1 MMTIPQKTY
10 KTISADKIIIN
21 LVIHQEN
28 QTQILLKKL
37 NLQENWKKMMV
48 EQCPFFRFIKWS
60 RTIEIIEH
68 QKIVNLLIEVSD
80 SRSVARK

>member
-48 EQCPFFRFIKWS
+48 EQCPLSLKSKKKLFLTF
-60 RTIEIIEH
+60 
-68 QKIVNLLIEVSD
+68 L
-80 SRSVARK
+80 

>member
-1 MMTIPQKTY
+1 MTIPQKTY

-48 EQCPFFRFIKWS
+48 EQGPLSLKSKKKLFLTF
-60 RTIEIIEH
+60 
-68 QKIVNLLIEVSD
+68 L
-80 SRSVARK
+80 